1 MKLPHLVTLYVSPL
15 SPPSTTPLNYGQ
27 IVPYLQNFK
36 KYNRPGR
43 REKIPPKLTEDL
55 GKIGHEIEP
64 TVVYSALSPKN
75 KKILKIF

>member
-1 MKLPHLVTLYVSPL
+1 MKYSERLKRVCQ
-15 SPPSTTPLNYGQ
+15 PPEPSLHYPLNYGQ
-27 IVPYLQNFK
+27 IVLYLQNFK

>member
-1 MKLPHLVTLYVSPL
+1 MAKLFFIYRILKN
-15 SPPSTTPLNYGQ
+15 TTGQ
-27 IVPYLQNFK
+27 
-36 KYNRPGR
+36 GR